1 MHIKQ
6 DFKRFDKVLLKVT
19 NRCFHLTSAKWLK
32 FRLKGRL
39 CMGLLTDGVVRGG
52 GAVHV
57 CPHPVHGLR
66 LPNVHDA
73 AAQARGVTRPPVPNL
88 DR

>member
-1 MHIKQ
+1 
-6 DFKRFDKVLLKVT
+6 
-19 NRCFHLTSAKWLK
+19 
-32 FRLKGRL
+32 
-39 CMGLLTDGVVRGG
+39 MGLLTNGVVSGG

-66 LPNVHDA
+66 LAHVHDA
-73 AAQARGVTRPPVPNL
+73 AAQARGVIRPPVPNL